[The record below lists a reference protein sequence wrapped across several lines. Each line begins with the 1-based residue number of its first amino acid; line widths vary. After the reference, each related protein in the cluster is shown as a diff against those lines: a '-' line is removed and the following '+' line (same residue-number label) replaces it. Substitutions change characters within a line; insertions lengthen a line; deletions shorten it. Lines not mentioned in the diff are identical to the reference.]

1 MFIFAKKGK
10 KIVWYLFCEECVCL
24 RLFSRLSRYLRGL
37 LDKELSF
44 ILTKIICFMRGFTDT
59 KIHRNNDIKIKKDP
73 KLVSFK

>member
-37 LDKELSF
+37 LDKELKFHSY
-44 ILTKIICFMRGFTDT
+44 
-59 KIHRNNDIKIKKDP
+59 KDYLLYERVYRY
-73 KLVSFK
+73 KNS